1 MPSFDAGEAP
11 RRSTSSLDAIL
22 DTEASPTN
30 ARLTGVAVTI
40 AALLLGALHVRSQSK
55 FWPNSHHLPASW
67 VVISGWV
74 LAAVV
79 VGSFFAATFAF
90 FIFPEMRPSR
100 RTIPY
105 FLGLVLGALLVL
117 GVGPMII

>member
-1 MPSFDAGEAP
+1 M
-11 RRSTSSLDAIL
+11 T
-22 DTEASPTN
+22 T
-30 ARLTGVAVTI
+30 

-55 FWPNSHHLPASW
+55 FWPNSHHHPASW
-67 VVISGWV
+67 AVISGWV
-74 LAAVV
+74 FAAVV
-79 VGSFFAATFAF
+79 VGSFLAATFAF